1 MTKLKYC
8 TECKYSQPEIN
19 STWNLRC
26 MHSAVNAKDS
36 WALSSKFINGTG
48 CREERE
54 LTWWYFPSCGKAG
67 KLWEIRLDSD
77 PKL

>member
-8 TECKYSQPEIN
+8 TECKYSQSESN
-19 STWNLRC
+19 STWTLRC
-26 MHSAVNAKDS
+26 THPAVNAKDS
-36 WALSSKFINGTG
+36 WALSSKVINGTS

-54 LTWWYFPSCGKAG
+54 LTWLHFPPCGKAG